1 MNIELYKKPKNVTII
16 EGFPGFGLIATI
28 STEFLIDHLGTEVI
42 GKVWIS
48 EMPAI
53 AAIHQ
58 SKVIQPL
65 SIHYNQKYNIVIMH
79 GITATM
85 GIEWKLAD
93 ALLEVAKL
101 LNAKEII
108 SLEGIGSNNLDEQNP
123 KVFFYSSLPKNNAK
137 LKSFKIDSLNE
148 GIIMGVTG
156 ALLIKNDKFPLSCIF
171 AETASNLPDSRAAAK
186 VLEILGKFLGLRL
199 DTAPLLAQ
207 ATKFE
212 GKLKQIMQGSKS
224 MAEEQKKKTLSY
236 MG

>member
-1 MNIELYKKPKNVTII
+1 MNIELYKKPKNVIII

-28 STEFLIDHLGTEVI
+28 STEYLIDHLETEVI

-65 SIHYNQKYNIVIMH
+65 SIHYNKRYNLVIMH
-79 GITATM
+79 GITATI

-123 KVFFYSSLPKNNAK
+123 KVFFYSSLPKNNTK
-137 LKSFKIDSLNE
+137 LKSFKIESLNE

-156 ALLIKNDKFPLSCIF
+156 ALLIKNEKFPLSCIF

-186 VLEILGKFLGLRL
+186 VLEILGKFLGLKL
-199 DTAPLLAQ
+199 DTAPLLEQ

-212 GKLKQIMQGSKS
+212 SKLKQIMQGSKS